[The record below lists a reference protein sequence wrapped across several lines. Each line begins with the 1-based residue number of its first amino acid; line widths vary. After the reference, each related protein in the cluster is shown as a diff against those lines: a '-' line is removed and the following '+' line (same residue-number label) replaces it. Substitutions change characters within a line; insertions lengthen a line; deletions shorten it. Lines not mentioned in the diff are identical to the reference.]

1 MSSGNFG
8 TIPSMESSHAE
19 LKENTII
26 VGPSLGSPLLAL
38 SALIV
43 FESQSSAR
51 PVISRRRRSL
61 PTSLVLG
68 L

>member
-43 FESQSSAR
+43 FEF
-51 PVISRRRRSL
+51 
-61 PTSLVLG
+61 
-68 L
+68 